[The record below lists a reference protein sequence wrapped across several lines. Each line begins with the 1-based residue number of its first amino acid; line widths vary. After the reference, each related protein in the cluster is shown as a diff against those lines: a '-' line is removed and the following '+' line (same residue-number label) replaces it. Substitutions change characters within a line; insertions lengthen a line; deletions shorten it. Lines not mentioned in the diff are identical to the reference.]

1 METTIKDVKIGD
13 IIRFNYPD
21 YMPKILALV
30 IESVHYPD
38 DHPEFL
44 SILYVYIIDEQGY
57 TFLET
62 EDILNLEIL

>member
-1 METTIKDVKIGD
+1 MEVTIKDVKIGD
-13 IIRFNYPD
+13 LIRFNYPD
-21 YMPKILALV
+21 YTPKILALV

-44 SILYVYIIDEQGY
+44 SILYVYIIGEQGY